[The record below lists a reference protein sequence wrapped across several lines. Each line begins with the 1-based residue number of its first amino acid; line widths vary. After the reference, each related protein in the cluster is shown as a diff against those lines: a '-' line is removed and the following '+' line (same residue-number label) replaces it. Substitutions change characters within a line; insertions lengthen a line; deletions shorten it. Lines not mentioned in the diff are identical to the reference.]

1 LRYATLVCRVDEVDP
16 PICAKCGG
24 DMRIISVILDPAV
37 TTTILD
43 HLPTKKDADPRAPS
57 GPSRS
62 FDAAS

>member
-1 LRYATLVCRVDEVDP
+1 
-16 PICAKCGG
+16 
-24 DMRIISVILDPAV
+24 MRIISVILDPAV
-37 TTTILD
+37 NTTILD